1 MNIYLVSRTDKVC
14 YDEYAEA
21 VLYAMS
27 EADARAAFRMI
38 QGYDNDD
45 TELTDDADLKVIELA
60 TNVERKLDSV
70 RICVDYNAG

>member
-1 MNIYLVSRTDKVC
+1 
-14 YDEYAEA
+14 
-21 VLYAMS
+21 MS